1 MLNFARNLVLTCGEL
16 FDGLPQRCE
25 ILNHL
30 LHLRRV
36 EGGSGGRFG
45 RDRCRRSLRH
55 GFHLREGCRRLRPTE
70 LLNPV
75 RDHLL
80 GLRRPAKFRGRCRD
94 YLFGCLTV
102 GLPSQGASDTNAD
115 RDQVTNERPRL
126 LAWLSG
132 VLFAWLSGALFASIA
147 RRFCRSSEERG
158 MVFVRAYDWEPATGL
173 GFRALSSA
181 WEPGDGPK
189 AKRSPFQSSPVPD

>member
-1 MLNFARNLVLTCGEL
+1 LFNFARNLVLTCGEL

-36 EGGSGGRFG
+36 DGR
-45 RDRCRRSLRH
+45 
-55 GFHLREGCRRLRPTE
+55 ERLRRDSLGSNFFGIGRWFGPA
-70 LLNPV
+70 NRPV

-115 RDQVTNERPRL
+115 RDRVTNERRDARL

-158 MVFVRAYDWEPATGL
+158 MIFVLRAGPAY
-173 GFRALSSA
+173 
-181 WEPGDGPK
+181 
-189 AKRSPFQSSPVPD
+189 